1 MPAMD
6 NNTPEHLSQSESP
19 TVVESPA
26 PSPAEAPS
34 PVSIESQA
42 AASAPADAPA
52 AVPGEELDQPVSAPP
67 AEPAPSEAP
76 ARAEKR
82 SHAPKEPSE
91 SESMDALLEQYAA
104 EHEAPAEGDVMEGRI
119 VAVTDLGVVVDLG
132 SKFEALI
139 PAQELTDIKGGMIFE
154 LGASV
159 PVMPLHEEKEG
170 YKLVSFLR
178 AFRKRA
184 WEAIEKAHRNHE
196 SITGKITERIRGG
209 LVVDV
214 GVPAFLPASQVDLRP
229 VREFEGWVGQDIT
242 CRILKMN
249 RKRGNVVLSRRV
261 LLEEELK
268 AQRDAAL
275 ATIEE
280 GTIVRGK
287 VKNITDYG
295 VFVDLG
301 GVDGLLHLTD
311 ISWGRVTNP
320 AEVVKVGDEIEAKVL
335 KFDREKMRISL
346 GRKQLVPDPWAGVP
360 ERFKAGQ
367 RLIGKVVGITDY
379 GAFVELEPGVE
390 GLVHVS
396 EMTWSKR
403 AKHPS
408 KIVALGDEL
417 EVEVLKVDPEQRRIS
432 LGMKQTLPDPWLT
445 LRDKYP
451 LGTIVTGRVRSMTDF
466 GAFVEVEEGV
476 EGLVHISDI
485 RWTDK
490 PKHPSEALRKGE
502 TVEAKV
508 LKIDME
514 NRRLSLGIKQVHDIW
529 ADWAAAHKIG
539 EVVKGK
545 VLRITNF
552 GAFVELAP
560 GIEGLCHISEI
571 EERRSKNDRQPRKG
585 NDKDAAASSPLA
597 VGTEYDFKVVKK
609 DPEQRRIGLSYRG
622 ALQHEERRTL
632 QEYRSSKSS
641 RTATIGDILL
651 SKQEASK

>member
-6 NNTPEHLSQSESP
+6 NNAVEHEHQTQSE
-19 TVVESPA
+19 TQVA
-26 PSPAEAPS
+26 
-34 PVSIESQA
+34 
-42 AASAPADAPA
+42 
-52 AVPGEELDQPVSAPP
+52 
-67 AEPAPSEAP
+67 AEPAVSSHSEPQTPALPESAATIVMPVESSHPAEGHAEAKPEEAAAP
-76 ARAEKR
+76 RPRKERKE
-82 SHAPKEPSE
+82 PKESLE
-91 SESMDALLEQYAA
+91 NESMDALLEHYAA
-104 EHEAPAEGDVMEGRI
+104 EHEAPADGEVIEARI
-119 VAVTDLGVVVDLG
+119 VAVTNLGVVVDLG

-139 PAQELTDIKGGMIFE
+139 PAQEMTDIKGGMVFE
-154 LGASV
+154 QGQTV
-159 PVMPLHEEKEG
+159 PVMPLNEEKEG

-178 AFRKRA
+178 AYRKRA
-184 WEAIEKAHRNHE
+184 WEAIEKAFRNHE
-196 SITGKITERIRGG
+196 SLTGKIIERIRGG
-209 LVVDV
+209 VVVDV

-229 VREFEGWVGQDIT
+229 VREFDGMVGQEIT
-242 CRILKMN
+242 ARVLKMN

-268 AQRDAAL
+268 TQRDAAL
-275 ATIEE
+275 ASIEE
-280 GTIVRGK
+280 GAIVKGK

-320 AEVVKVGDEIEAKVL
+320 AEVLKVGDEVEAKVL

-346 GRKQLVPDPWAGVP
+346 GRKQMVPDPWVNVP

-379 GAFVELEPGVE
+379 GAFVELDPGVE

-417 EVEVLKVDPEQRRIS
+417 EVEILKVDQEQRRIS
-432 LGMKQTLPDPWLT
+432 LGMKQTLPDPWLS

-451 LGTIVTGRVRSMTDF
+451 VGTIVTGRVRSMTDF

-476 EGLVHISDI
+476 EGLVHVSDI
-485 RWTDK
+485 RWTEK

-529 ADWAAAHKIG
+529 ADWVNTHKIG

-545 VLRITNF
+545 VVRLAAF

-571 EERRSKNDRQPRKG
+571 EERGRKGDRNDRDRQQQK
-585 NDKDAAASSPLA
+585 KDAAKTENPLVA
-597 VGTEYDFKVVKK
+597 GNEYDFKVVKK

-622 ALQHEERRTL
+622 AIQQEERKVL
-632 QEYRSSKSS
+632 QEYRSSKGS
-641 RTATIGDILL
+641 RTATIGDILQSKL
-651 SKQEASK
+651 SSGS

>member
-1 MPAMD
+1 MD
-6 NNTPEHLSQSESP
+6 NNTTENLTHSEP
-19 TVVESPA
+19 NEVAETTAVPA
-26 PSPAEAPS
+26 AEAPPAAS
-34 PVSIESQA
+34 AEPHA
-42 AASAPADAPA
+42 AASAVVETP
-52 AVPGEELDQPVSAPP
+52 VVSADHGDRAAASAAGGET
-67 AEPAPSEAP
+67 AEPVRRKGAA
-76 ARAEKR
+76 
-82 SHAPKEPSE
+82 KEPSE

-104 EHEAPAEGDVMEGRI
+104 EHEAPADGDVLEGRI

-139 PAQELTDIKGGMIFE
+139 PAQELTDAKGSMVFE

-229 VREFEGWVGQDIT
+229 VREFDGWVGQDIT

-268 AQRDAAL
+268 AQRDAAV

-280 GTIVRGK
+280 GSIVRGK

-320 AEVVKVGDEIEAKVL
+320 AEVMKVGDEVEAKVL

-346 GRKQLVPDPWAGVP
+346 GRKQLVPDPWVNVP
-360 ERFKAGQ
+360 ERFKGGQ

-379 GAFVELEPGVE
+379 GAFVELDPGVE

-417 EVEVLKVDPEQRRIS
+417 EVEILKVDPEQRRIS

-451 LGTIVTGRVRSMTDF
+451 IGTIVTGRVRSMTDF

-485 RWTDK
+485 RWTEK

-545 VLRITNF
+545 VLRLANF
-552 GAFVELAP
+552 GAFVELAA

-571 EERRSKNDRQPRKG
+571 EERKSKNDRQQPQRKDR
-585 NDKDAAASSPLA
+585 DKGGEAASPLT
-597 VGTEYDFKVVKK
+597 VGSEYDFKIVKK

-622 ALQHEERRTL
+622 ALQHEERKVL

-641 RTATIGDILL
+641 RTATIGDILM
-651 SKQEASK
+651 SKREASN

>member
-1 MPAMD
+1 MSAMD
-6 NNTPEHLSQSESP
+6 NNAIEQQTQPEPLSTPEPATPASSEGPSP
-19 TVVESPA
+19 TTETAATVITPPES
-26 PSPAEAPS
+26 
-34 PVSIESQA
+34 VA
-42 AASAPADAPA
+42 AATPVREAAPVAP
-52 AVPGEELDQPVSAPP
+52 
-67 AEPAPSEAP
+67 
-76 ARAEKR
+76 
-82 SHAPKEPSE
+82 APKESAE
-91 SESMDALLEQYAA
+91 TESMDALLEQYAA
-104 EHEAPAEGDVMEGRI
+104 EHEAPAEGDVLEGRI

-154 LGASV
+154 LGQSV

-178 AFRKRA
+178 AYRKRA

-196 SITGKITERIRGG
+196 AITGKITERIRGG

-229 VREFEGWVGQDIT
+229 VREFDGWVGQEIT

-268 AQRDAAL
+268 TQRDAAL
-275 ATIEE
+275 ASIEE
-280 GTIVRGK
+280 GAIVRGK

-346 GRKQLVPDPWAGVP
+346 GRKQMVPDPWVSVP
-360 ERFKAGQ
+360 EHFKAGM
-367 RLIGKVVGITDY
+367 RLIGKVMGITDY
-379 GAFVELEPGVE
+379 GAFVELGPGVE

-417 EVEVLKVDPEQRRIS
+417 EVEILKVDPEQRRIS
-432 LGMKQTLPDPWLT
+432 LGMKQTLPDPWLS

-451 LGTIVTGRVRSMTDF
+451 IGTIVSGRVRSMTDF

-502 TVEAKV
+502 NVEAKV
-508 LKIDME
+508 MKIDME

-529 ADWAAAHKIG
+529 ADWVAAHKTG

-545 VLRITNF
+545 VLRLTNF

-571 EERRSKNDRQPRKG
+571 EERGRKGDRNDRQQPK
-585 NDKDAAASSPLA
+585 KDAAAAPSPLV
-597 VGTEYDFKVVKK
+597 VGNEYDFKVVKK

-622 ALQHEERRTL
+622 ALQHEERKTL

-651 SKQEASK
+651 SKRELPS

>member
-6 NNTPEHLSQSESP
+6 NNATEHPAQPEAQATSEPAVAAAEPAPASESTE
-19 TVVESPA
+19 TVLTVEESAA
-26 PSPAEAPS
+26 PP
-34 PVSIESQA
+34 
-42 AASAPADAPA
+42 
-52 AVPGEELDQPVSAPP
+52 AVPEDVRAAPPVSAPAP
-67 AEPAPSEAP
+67 RASGKREEAAET
-76 ARAEKR
+76 
-82 SHAPKEPSE
+82 
-91 SESMDALLEQYAA
+91 ESMDALLEQYAA
-104 EHEAPAEGDVMEGRI
+104 EHEISTEGEVREGRI

-154 LGASV
+154 LGQSV
-159 PVMPLHEEKEG
+159 PVIPLEETKEG

-178 AFRKRA
+178 AWRKRA

-196 SITGKITERIRGG
+196 TITGKITERIRGG

-229 VREFEGWVGQDIT
+229 VREFDGWVGQEIT

-261 LLEEELK
+261 LQEEELK
-268 AQRDAAL
+268 TKRDAAL
-275 ATIEE
+275 AAIEE
-280 GTIVRGK
+280 GAIVRGT

-301 GVDGLLHLTD
+301 GVDGLVHLTD
-311 ISWGRVTNP
+311 ISWGRVSNP
-320 AEVVKVGDEIEAKVL
+320 AEVMKVGDEVEAKVL
-335 KFDREKMRISL
+335 RFDREKMRISL
-346 GRKQLVPDPWAGVP
+346 GRKQLVPDPWVDVP
-360 ERFKAGQ
+360 AQYHAGQ

-379 GAFVELEPGVE
+379 GAFVELAPGVE

-408 KIVALGDEL
+408 KIVAIGDEL

-432 LGMKQTLPDPWLT
+432 LGMKQTLPDPWLS

-451 LGTIVTGRVRSMTDF
+451 VGTIVSGRVRSMTDF
-466 GAFVEVEEGV
+466 GAFLEVEEGV
-476 EGLVHISDI
+476 EGLVHISDL
-485 RWTDK
+485 RWSEK
-490 PKHPSEALRKGE
+490 PKHPSEVLRKGE

-529 ADWAAAHKIG
+529 ADWMGAHKIG

-545 VLRITNF
+545 VLRLANF

-571 EERRSKNDRQPRKG
+571 EERRSKKDRQQPKKE
-585 NDKDAAASSPLA
+585 KDPGAPAVLA
-597 VGTEYDFKVVKK
+597 VGTEYDFKVVKM

-622 ALQHEERRTL
+622 ALQQEERRTL

-641 RTATIGDILL
+641 STATIGDILL
-651 SKQEASK
+651 SKREMFS

>member
-6 NNTPEHLSQSESP
+6 NNTPEQLSNSESP
-19 TVVESPA
+19 TVVESTV
-26 PSPAEAPS
+26 PSPAEAAPS
-34 PVSIESQA
+34 ISTESHA
-42 AASAPADAPA
+42 AASAIADAPPA
-52 AVPGEELDQPVSAPP
+52 AAPASEPAVSTEAPP
-67 AEPAPSEAP
+67 KHA
-76 ARAEKR
+76 KR
-82 SHAPKEPSE
+82 PREPKEPSE

-104 EHEAPAEGDVMEGRI
+104 EHEAPAEGDVLEGRI

-214 GVPAFLPASQVDLRP
+214 GVPAFLPASQVELRP
-229 VREFEGWVGQDIT
+229 VREFDEWVGQNIT

-275 ATIEE
+275 ASIEE
-280 GTIVRGK
+280 GSVVRGT

-346 GRKQLVPDPWAGVP
+346 GRKQLVPDPWVNVP
-360 ERFKAGQ
+360 DRYKAGQ
-367 RLIGKVVGITDY
+367 RPIGKVVGITDY
-379 GAFVELEPGVE
+379 GAFVELDPGVE

-417 EVEVLKVDPEQRRIS
+417 EVEILKVDPEQRRIS
-432 LGMKQTLPDPWLT
+432 LGMKQTLPDPWLS

-485 RWTDK
+485 RWADK
-490 PKHPSEALRKGE
+490 PKHPSDALRKGE
-502 TVEAKV
+502 TIEAKV

-545 VLRITNF
+545 VLRVTNF
-552 GAFVELAP
+552 GAFVELAA

-571 EERRSKNDRQPRKG
+571 EERKGKNDRQQPPRKG
-585 NDKDAAASSPLA
+585 SDKDAAAASPLV

-622 ALQHEERRTL
+622 ALQHEERRAL
-632 QEYRSSKSS
+632 QEYRPSKSS

-651 SKQEASK
+651 SKREASN

>member
-1 MPAMD
+1 MSAMD
-6 NNTPEHLSQSESP
+6 NNTPEQLSNSESP
-19 TVVESPA
+19 TVVESTV
-26 PSPAEAPS
+26 PSPAEAAPS
-34 PVSIESQA
+34 ISKESHS
-42 AASAPADAPA
+42 AASAIADAPPA
-52 AVPGEELDQPVSAPP
+52 AAPASEPAVSTEAPP
-67 AEPAPSEAP
+67 KHA
-76 ARAEKR
+76 KR
-82 SHAPKEPSE
+82 PREPKEPSE

-104 EHEAPAEGDVMEGRI
+104 EHEAPAEGDVLEGRI

-214 GVPAFLPASQVDLRP
+214 GVPAFLPASQVELRP
-229 VREFEGWVGQDIT
+229 VREFDEWVGQNIT

-275 ATIEE
+275 ASIEE
-280 GTIVRGK
+280 GSVVRGT

-346 GRKQLVPDPWAGVP
+346 GRKQLVPDPWVNVP
-360 ERFKAGQ
+360 DRYKAGQ
-367 RLIGKVVGITDY
+367 RPIGKVVGITDY
-379 GAFVELEPGVE
+379 GAFVELDPGVE

-417 EVEVLKVDPEQRRIS
+417 EVEILKVDPEQRRIS
-432 LGMKQTLPDPWLT
+432 LGMKQTLPDPWLS

-490 PKHPSEALRKGE
+490 PKHPSDALRKGE
-502 TVEAKV
+502 TIEAKV

-545 VLRITNF
+545 VLRVTNF
-552 GAFVELAP
+552 GAFVELAA

-571 EERRSKNDRQPRKG
+571 EERKGKNDRQQPPRKG
-585 NDKDAAASSPLA
+585 SDKDAAAASPLV

-622 ALQHEERRTL
+622 ALQHEERRAL
-632 QEYRSSKSS
+632 QEYRPSKSS

-651 SKQEASK
+651 SKREASN

>member
-1 MPAMD
+1 MSAMD
-6 NNTPEHLSQSESP
+6 NNSTNHPAAADSHTASEPVVVAAEAAAAIESAEAAVEVEVAAAPVAAPEEAQAVP
-19 TVVESPA
+19 PA
-26 PSPAEAPS
+26 PRAPRRS
-34 PVSIESQA
+34 AQKED
-42 AASAPADAPA
+42 ASETE
-52 AVPGEELDQPVSAPP
+52 GME
-67 AEPAPSEAP
+67 
-76 ARAEKR
+76 
-82 SHAPKEPSE
+82 
-91 SESMDALLEQYAA
+91 ALLEKYAA
-104 EHEAPAEGDVMEGRI
+104 EHEVSTEGEVREGRI

-154 LGASV
+154 LGQSV
-159 PVMPLHEEKEG
+159 PVIPLEETKEG

-178 AFRKRA
+178 AWRKRA

-196 SITGKITERIRGG
+196 TITGKITERIRGG

-229 VREFEGWVGQDIT
+229 VREFDGWVGQEIT

-261 LLEEELK
+261 LQEEELK
-268 AQRDAAL
+268 SKRDAAL
-275 ATIEE
+275 AAIEE
-280 GTIVRGK
+280 GAIVRGT
-287 VKNITDYG
+287 VKNLTDYG

-311 ISWGRVTNP
+311 ISWGRVSNP
-320 AEVVKVGDEIEAKVL
+320 SEVLKVGDEIEAKVL

-346 GRKQLVPDPWAGVP
+346 GRKQMVPDPWVDVPAQYHAGM
-360 ERFKAGQ
+360 

-379 GAFVELEPGVE
+379 GAFVELAPGVE

-432 LGMKQTLPDPWLT
+432 LGMKQTLPDPWLS

-451 LGTIVTGRVRSMTDF
+451 VGTIVTGRVRSMTEF

-476 EGLVHISDI
+476 EGLVHITDL
-485 RWTDK
+485 RWSDK
-490 PKHPSEALRKGE
+490 PKHPSEVLRKGE
-502 TVEAKV
+502 SVEAKV

-529 ADWAAAHKIG
+529 ADWMGAHKIG

-545 VLRITNF
+545 VLRVANF

-571 EERRSKNDRQPRKG
+571 EERRSKRDKQPPK
-585 NDKDAAASSPLA
+585 KDAEAPAALA
-597 VGTEYDFKVVKK
+597 VGTEYDFKVVKM

-622 ALQHEERRTL
+622 ALQQEERRTL

-651 SKQEASK
+651 SKREMLSQ

>member
-1 MPAMD
+1 MSAMD
-6 NNTPEHLSQSESP
+6 NNTPEQLSNSESP
-19 TVVESPA
+19 TVVESTV
-26 PSPAEAPS
+26 PSPAEAAPS
-34 PVSIESQA
+34 SSMESHS
-42 AASAPADAPA
+42 AASAIADAPPA
-52 AVPGEELDQPVSAPP
+52 AAPASEPAVSTEAPP
-67 AEPAPSEAP
+67 KHA
-76 ARAEKR
+76 KR
-82 SHAPKEPSE
+82 PREPKEPSE

-104 EHEAPAEGDVMEGRI
+104 EHEAPAEGDVLEGRI

-214 GVPAFLPASQVDLRP
+214 GVPAFLPASQVELRP
-229 VREFEGWVGQDIT
+229 VREFDEWVGQNIT

-275 ATIEE
+275 ASIEE
-280 GTIVRGK
+280 GSVVRGT

-346 GRKQLVPDPWAGVP
+346 GRKQLVPDPWVNVP
-360 ERFKAGQ
+360 DRYKAGQ
-367 RLIGKVVGITDY
+367 RPIGKVVGITDY
-379 GAFVELEPGVE
+379 GAFVELDPGVE

-417 EVEVLKVDPEQRRIS
+417 EVEILKVDPEQRRIS
-432 LGMKQTLPDPWLT
+432 LGMKQTLPDPWLS

-490 PKHPSEALRKGE
+490 PKHPSDALRKGE
-502 TVEAKV
+502 TIEAKV

-545 VLRITNF
+545 VLRVTNF
-552 GAFVELAP
+552 GAFVELAA

-571 EERRSKNDRQPRKG
+571 EERKGKNDRQQPPRKG
-585 NDKDAAASSPLA
+585 SDKDAAAASPLV

-622 ALQHEERRTL
+622 ALQHEERRAL
-632 QEYRSSKSS
+632 QEYRPSKSS

-651 SKQEASK
+651 SKREASN

>member
-6 NNTPEHLSQSESP
+6 NNNATEPTTQPEA
-19 TVVESPA
+19 PA
-26 PSPAEAPS
+26 ASDTALTPAEAPPAEEHPETALAIEEAAS
-34 PVSIESQA
+34 PV
-42 AASAPADAPA
+42 APPEEIKAVPVPATPAPA
-52 AVPGEELDQPVSAPP
+52 ARRVKKAEEP
-67 AEPAPSEAP
+67 AET
-76 ARAEKR
+76 
-82 SHAPKEPSE
+82 
-91 SESMDALLEQYAA
+91 ESMDALLEQYAA
-104 EHEAPAEGDVMEGRI
+104 EHELSTEGEIREGRI

-154 LGASV
+154 LGQSV
-159 PVMPLHEEKEG
+159 PVIPLEETREG
-170 YKLVSFLR
+170 YKLASFLR
-178 AFRKRA
+178 AWRKRA

-196 SITGKITERIRGG
+196 PITGKITERIRGG
-209 LVVDV
+209 LVVDL

-229 VREFEGWVGQDIT
+229 VREFDGWVGQEIT

-261 LLEEELK
+261 LQEEELK
-268 AQRDAAL
+268 ARRDSAL
-275 ATIEE
+275 AAIEE
-280 GTIVRGK
+280 GAIVRGK

-311 ISWGRVTNP
+311 ISWGRVSNP
-320 AEVVKVGDEIEAKVL
+320 AEVMKVGDEVEAKVL

-346 GRKQLVPDPWAGVP
+346 GRKQLVPDPWVDVP
-360 ERFKAGQ
+360 ANYKDRM
-367 RLIGKVVGITDY
+367 RLIGKVVGISDY
-379 GAFVELEPGVE
+379 GAFVELAPGVE

-432 LGMKQTLPDPWLT
+432 LGMKQTLPDPWLS

-451 LGTIVTGRVRSMTDF
+451 VGTIVSGRVRSLTEF
-466 GAFVEVEEGV
+466 GAFIEVEEGV
-476 EGLVHISDI
+476 EGLVHISDL
-485 RWTDK
+485 RWTEK
-490 PKHPSEALRKGE
+490 PKHPSEVLRKGE

-514 NRRLSLGIKQVHDIW
+514 NRRLSLGVKQVHDIW
-529 ADWAAAHKIG
+529 ADWMGAHRIG

-545 VLRITNF
+545 VLRLANF

-571 EERRSKNDRQPRKG
+571 EERRSKR
-585 NDKDAAASSPLA
+585 DKQAPKKEKDSEAAATLV
-597 VGTEYDFKVVKK
+597 VGSEYDFKVVKM

-622 ALQHEERRTL
+622 ALQQEERKTL

-651 SKQEASK
+651 SKREMLQ

>member
-6 NNTPEHLSQSESP
+6 NNATEPSTQSEAQAAAEPVPAVEPSETAV
-19 TVVESPA
+19 TVEEAPA
-26 PSPAEAPS
+26 PAP
-34 PVSIESQA
+34 A
-42 AASAPADAPA
+42 AASAPAAAAPA
-52 AVPGEELDQPVSAPP
+52 ARPSKKEEA
-67 AEPAPSEAP
+67 AET
-76 ARAEKR
+76 
-82 SHAPKEPSE
+82 
-91 SESMDALLEQYAA
+91 ESMDALLEQYAA
-104 EHEAPAEGDVMEGRI
+104 EHEISTEGEVREGRI

-154 LGASV
+154 LGQSV
-159 PVMPLHEEKEG
+159 PVIPLDETKEG

-178 AFRKRA
+178 AWRKRA
-184 WEAIEKAHRNHE
+184 WEAIEKAHRNRE
-196 SITGKITERIRGG
+196 TITGKITERIRGG

-214 GVPAFLPASQVDLRP
+214 GVPAFLPASQIDLRP
-229 VREFEGWVGQDIT
+229 VREFDEWVGQEIT

-261 LLEEELK
+261 LQEEELK
-268 AQRDAAL
+268 TKRDAAL
-275 ATIEE
+275 AAIEE
-280 GTIVRGK
+280 GAVVRGT

-346 GRKQLVPDPWAGVP
+346 GRKQLVPDPWVDVP
-360 ERFKAGQ
+360 AQYHGGQ

-379 GAFVELEPGVE
+379 GAFVELAPGVE

-432 LGMKQTLPDPWLT
+432 LGMKQTLPDPWLS

-451 LGTIVTGRVRSMTDF
+451 VGTIVSGRVRSLTDF
-466 GAFVEVEEGV
+466 GAFIEVEEGV
-476 EGLVHISDI
+476 EGLVHITDL
-485 RWTDK
+485 RWSEK
-490 PKHPSEALRKGE
+490 PKHPSEVLRKGE
-502 TVEAKV
+502 TLEAKV

-529 ADWAAAHKIG
+529 ADWMGAHKIG

-545 VLRITNF
+545 VLRLANF

-571 EERRSKNDRQPRKG
+571 EERRSKRDKQQPRKEKEG
-585 NDKDAAASSPLA
+585 DPAATLA
-597 VGTEYDFKVVKK
+597 AGSEYDFKVVKM

-622 ALQHEERRTL
+622 ALQQEERKTL

-651 SKQEASK
+651 SKREMFS

>member
-6 NNTPEHLSQSESP
+6 NNTPEQLSNSESP
-19 TVVESPA
+19 TVVESTV
-26 PSPAEAPS
+26 PSPAEAAPS
-34 PVSIESQA
+34 SSMESHS
-42 AASAPADAPA
+42 AASAIADAPPA
-52 AVPGEELDQPVSAPP
+52 AAPASEPAVSTEAPP
-67 AEPAPSEAP
+67 KHA
-76 ARAEKR
+76 KR
-82 SHAPKEPSE
+82 PREPKEPSE

-104 EHEAPAEGDVMEGRI
+104 EHEAPAEGDVLEGRI

-214 GVPAFLPASQVDLRP
+214 GVPAFLPASQVELRP
-229 VREFEGWVGQDIT
+229 VREFDEWVGQNIT

-275 ATIEE
+275 ASIEE
-280 GTIVRGK
+280 GSVVRGT

-346 GRKQLVPDPWAGVP
+346 GRKQLVPDPWVNVP
-360 ERFKAGQ
+360 DRYKAGQ
-367 RLIGKVVGITDY
+367 RPIGKVVGITDY
-379 GAFVELEPGVE
+379 GAFVELDPGVE

-417 EVEVLKVDPEQRRIS
+417 EVEILKVDPEQRRIS
-432 LGMKQTLPDPWLT
+432 LGMKQTLPDPWLS

-490 PKHPSEALRKGE
+490 PKHPSDALRKGE
-502 TVEAKV
+502 TIEAKV

-545 VLRITNF
+545 VLRVTNF
-552 GAFVELAP
+552 GAFVELAA

-571 EERRSKNDRQPRKG
+571 EERKGKNDRQQPPRKG
-585 NDKDAAASSPLA
+585 SDKDAAAASPLV

-622 ALQHEERRTL
+622 ALQHEERRAL
-632 QEYRSSKSS
+632 QEYRPSKSS

-651 SKQEASK
+651 SKREASN

>member
-1 MPAMD
+1 MD
-6 NNTPEHLSQSESP
+6 NNTTENLTQSEPNEVNETTSA
-19 TVVESPA
+19 PA
-26 PSPAEAPS
+26 AEAPPAATAE
-34 PVSIESQA
+34 PVATASAVAEKAVVSADQGVA
-42 AASAPADAPA
+42 HEASAPAAEA
-52 AVPGEELDQPVSAPP
+52 
-67 AEPAPSEAP
+67 AEPARRKP
-76 ARAEKR
+76 A
-82 SHAPKEPSE
+82 SKEPSE

-104 EHEAPAEGDVMEGRI
+104 EHEAPAEGDVLEGRI

-139 PAQELTDIKGGMIFE
+139 PAQELTDAKGSMVFE

-229 VREFEGWVGQDIT
+229 VREFDGWVGQDIT

-268 AQRDAAL
+268 AQRDAAV

-280 GTIVRGK
+280 GSVVRGK

-295 VFVDLG
+295 VFIDLG

-320 AEVVKVGDEIEAKVL
+320 AEVMKVGDEVEAKVL

-346 GRKQLVPDPWAGVP
+346 GRKQLVPDPWANVP

-379 GAFVELEPGVE
+379 GAFVELDPGVE

-417 EVEVLKVDPEQRRIS
+417 EVEILKVDPEQRRIS

-451 LGTIVTGRVRSMTDF
+451 VGTIVTGRVRSMTDF

-485 RWTDK
+485 RWTEK

-502 TVEAKV
+502 NVEAKV

-545 VLRITNF
+545 VLRVANF

-571 EERRSKNDRQPRKG
+571 EERKSKNDRQQPRKG
-585 NDKDAAASSPLA
+585 SDKDAAASSPLVA
-597 VGTEYDFKVVKK
+597 GTEYDFKIVKK

-622 ALQHEERRTL
+622 ALQHEERKVL

-641 RTATIGDILL
+641 RTATIGDILM
-651 SKQEASK
+651 SKREASN

>member
-1 MPAMD
+1 MSAMD
-6 NNTPEHLSQSESP
+6 NNAIEQQTPSEPQNASEPAVSSEGLAPASADSAATVIATPESVAEVRAHTETSP
-19 TVVESPA
+19 VVSA
-26 PSPAEAPS
+26 AEAAP
-34 PVSIESQA
+34 
-42 AASAPADAPA
+42 AASAP
-52 AVPGEELDQPVSAPP
+52 
-67 AEPAPSEAP
+67 
-76 ARAEKR
+76 
-82 SHAPKEPSE
+82 KEPTE
-91 SESMDALLEQYAA
+91 TESMDALLEQYAA
-104 EHEAPAEGDVMEGRI
+104 EHEAPAEGDVLEGRI

-154 LGASV
+154 LGQSV
-159 PVMPLHEEKEG
+159 PVMPLHEEREG

-178 AFRKRA
+178 AYRKRA
-184 WEAIEKAHRNHE
+184 WENIEKAHRNHE
-196 SITGKITERIRGG
+196 AITGKITERIRGG

-229 VREFEGWVGQDIT
+229 VREFEGWVGQEIT

-261 LLEEELK
+261 LLEEQLK

-275 ATIEE
+275 ASIEE
-280 GTIVRGK
+280 GAIVRGK

-346 GRKQLVPDPWAGVP
+346 GRKQLVPDPWVNVP
-360 ERFKAGQ
+360 ERFKGGM

-379 GAFVELEPGVE
+379 GAFVELAPGVE

-432 LGMKQTLPDPWLT
+432 LGMKQTLPDPWLS

-451 LGTIVTGRVRSMTDF
+451 VGTIISGRVRSMTDF

-485 RWTDK
+485 RWTEK

-502 TVEAKV
+502 NVEAKV

-529 ADWAAAHKIG
+529 ADWVAAHKTG

-545 VLRITNF
+545 VLRVTNF

-571 EERRSKNDRQPRKG
+571 EERRSRNDRQQPK
-585 NDKDAAASSPLA
+585 KDAPASSPLV
-597 VGTEYDFKVVKK
+597 VGSEYDFKVVKK

-622 ALQHEERRTL
+622 ALQHEERKVL

-651 SKQEASK
+651 SKRELPS

>member
-6 NNTPEHLSQSESP
+6 NNTPEQLSNSESP
-19 TVVESPA
+19 TVVESTV
-26 PSPAEAPS
+26 PSPAEAAPS
-34 PVSIESQA
+34 ISTESHA
-42 AASAPADAPA
+42 AASAIADAPPA
-52 AVPGEELDQPVSAPP
+52 AAPASEPAVSTEAPP
-67 AEPAPSEAP
+67 KHA
-76 ARAEKR
+76 KR
-82 SHAPKEPSE
+82 PREPKEPSE

-104 EHEAPAEGDVMEGRI
+104 EHEAPAEGDVLEGRI

-214 GVPAFLPASQVDLRP
+214 GVPAFLPASQVELRP
-229 VREFEGWVGQDIT
+229 VREFDEWVGQNIT

-275 ATIEE
+275 ASIEE
-280 GTIVRGK
+280 GSVVRGT

-346 GRKQLVPDPWAGVP
+346 GRKQLVPDPWVNVP
-360 ERFKAGQ
+360 DRYKAGQ
-367 RLIGKVVGITDY
+367 RPIGKVVGITDY
-379 GAFVELEPGVE
+379 GAFVELDPGVE

-417 EVEVLKVDPEQRRIS
+417 EVEILKVDPEQRRIS
-432 LGMKQTLPDPWLT
+432 LGMKQTLPDPWLS

-490 PKHPSEALRKGE
+490 PKHPSDALRKGE
-502 TVEAKV
+502 TIEAKV

-545 VLRITNF
+545 VLRVTNF
-552 GAFVELAP
+552 GAFVELAA

-571 EERRSKNDRQPRKG
+571 EERKGKNDRQQPPRKG
-585 NDKDAAASSPLA
+585 SDKDAAAASPLV

-622 ALQHEERRTL
+622 ALQHEERRAL
-632 QEYRSSKSS
+632 QEYRPSKSS

-651 SKQEASK
+651 SKREASN

>member
-1 MPAMD
+1 MSAMD
-6 NNTPEHLSQSESP
+6 NNTTENHTSSDSQPVPEPADSVSSDTATSASAESQP
-19 TVVESPA
+19 TAAAVAESPA
-26 PSPAEAPS
+26 VGESAPVAPAETH
-34 PVSIESQA
+34 QR
-42 AASAPADAPA
+42 
-52 AVPGEELDQPVSAPP
+52 PGR
-67 AEPAPSEAP
+67 AP
-76 ARAEKR
+76 AREAARSAGAEKEV
-82 SHAPKEPSE
+82 PE
-91 SESMDALLEQYAA
+91 SESMDALLELYAA
-104 EHEAPAEGDVMEGRI
+104 EHEAPTEGEVTEARI

-139 PAQELTDIKGGMIFE
+139 PAQELTDIKGGIIFE
-154 LGASV
+154 LGKSV
-159 PVMPLHEEKEG
+159 PVMPTQDTKEG
-170 YKLVSFLR
+170 YKVVSFLR
-178 AFRKRA
+178 AYRKRA

-196 SITGKITERIRGG
+196 AITGKITERIRGG

-229 VREFEGWVGQDIT
+229 VREFDEWVGQDIT

-268 AQRDAAL
+268 TQRDAAL
-275 ATIEE
+275 AAIEE
-280 GTIVRGK
+280 GAIVHGT

-320 AEVVKVGDEIEAKVL
+320 AEVMKVGDEVEARVL

-346 GRKQLVPDPWAGVP
+346 GRKQLVPDPWVNVP
-360 ERFKAGQ
+360 ERFKSGM

-379 GAFVELEPGVE
+379 GAFVELDPGVE

-432 LGMKQTLPDPWLT
+432 LGMKQTLPDPWLS

-451 LGTIVTGRVRSMTDF
+451 VGLIVTGRVRSMTDF

-476 EGLVHISDI
+476 EGLVHVTDI
-485 RWTDK
+485 RWGDK
-490 PKHPSEALRKGE
+490 PKHPSEVLRKGE

-529 ADWAAAHKIG
+529 ADWVAAHTTG

-545 VLRITNF
+545 VVRLTNF

-571 EERRSKNDRQPRKG
+571 EERRPKGDRQQSQPRK
-585 NDKDAAASSPLA
+585 DAPAGPSPLA
-597 VGTEYDFKVVKK
+597 VGSEYDFKVVKK

-622 ALQHEERRTL
+622 ALQHEERKTL

-651 SKQEASK
+651 SKRELSS

>member
-1 MPAMD
+1 MSAMD
-6 NNTPEHLSQSESP
+6 NTTPEQLSQTESP
-19 TVVESPA
+19 TVVT
-26 PSPAEAPS
+26 
-34 PVSIESQA
+34 
-42 AASAPADAPA
+42 PA
-52 AVPGEELDQPVSAPP
+52 AP
-67 AEPAPSEAP
+67 AEPASSNNTESHASASTIAEAP
-76 ARAEKR
+76 AAEPVSEAAATPAASAKPEKR
-82 SHAPKEPSE
+82 PRPPKEPSE

-104 EHEAPAEGDVMEGRI
+104 EHEAPAEGDVLEGRI

-139 PAQELTDIKGGMIFE
+139 PAQEMTDAKGSMVFE
-154 LGASV
+154 LGASI

-184 WEAIEKAHRNHE
+184 WEGIEKAHRNHE

-229 VREFEGWVGQDIT
+229 VREFDDLVGKEIT

-268 AQRDAAL
+268 EQRDAAL
-275 ATIEE
+275 AKIEE
-280 GTIVRGK
+280 GSIVRGK

-320 AEVVKVGDEIEAKVL
+320 AEVVKAGDEIEAKVL

-346 GRKQLVPDPWAGVP
+346 GRKQLVPDPWATVP
-360 ERFKAGQ
+360 DRYKAGQ
-367 RLIGKVVGITDY
+367 RLIGKVVGISDY
-379 GAFVELEPGVE
+379 GAFVELDPGVE

-466 GAFVEVEEGV
+466 GAFVEVEEGI

-490 PKHPSEALRKGE
+490 PKHPSDALRKGE

-529 ADWAAAHKIG
+529 ADWAAGHKIG
-539 EVVKGK
+539 ELVKGK

-552 GAFVELAP
+552 GAFVELAA

-571 EERRSKNDRQPRKG
+571 EERRSKNDRNQPRKG
-585 NDKDAAASSPLA
+585 SDKDAAAQSPLT
-597 VGTEYDFKVVKK
+597 VGNEYDFKVVKK

-622 ALQHEERRTL
+622 AIQQEERKVL

>member
-1 MPAMD
+1 MSAMD
-6 NNTPEHLSQSESP
+6 NNTTEQSLQSEPQSVSESP
-19 TVVESPA
+19 AAAAPEVPPSLFQDSQATSSTGAESSAIA
-26 PSPAEAPS
+26 PEPAEPL
-34 PVSIESQA
+34 
-42 AASAPADAPA
+42 AASAPAAEA
-52 AVPGEELDQPVSAPP
+52 
-67 AEPAPSEAP
+67 AEPAP
-76 ARAEKR
+76 RR
-82 SHAPKEPSE
+82 HAPKEPSE
-91 SESMDALLEQYAA
+91 AESMDALLEQYAA

-154 LGASV
+154 LGQSV

-209 LVVDV
+209 LVVDL

-229 VREFEGWVGQDIT
+229 VREFDGWVGQDIT

-280 GTIVRGK
+280 GAVVRGK

-311 ISWGRVTNP
+311 ISWGRVSNP

-346 GRKQLVPDPWAGVP
+346 GRKQLVPDPWVNVP
-360 ERFKAGQ
+360 DHFKAGM
-367 RLIGKVVGITDY
+367 RRIGKVVGITDY
-379 GAFVELEPGVE
+379 GAFVELDPGVE

-417 EVEVLKVDPEQRRIS
+417 EVEVLKVDPEARRIS

-485 RWTDK
+485 RWTEK

-545 VLRITNF
+545 VLRLANF

-571 EERRSKNDRQPRKG
+571 EERRSKNDRQQPRK
-585 NDKDAAASSPLA
+585 DKDAAAAANPLV

-622 ALQHEERRTL
+622 ALQHEERRAL
-632 QEYRSSKSS
+632 QEYRPSKSS

-651 SKQEASK
+651 SKRELPS

>member
-1 MPAMD
+1 MSAMD
-6 NNTPEHLSQSESP
+6 NTTPEQLSQTESP
-19 TVVESPA
+19 TVVT
-26 PSPAEAPS
+26 
-34 PVSIESQA
+34 
-42 AASAPADAPA
+42 PA
-52 AVPGEELDQPVSAPP
+52 AP
-67 AEPAPSEAP
+67 AEPASSNDTESHASASTIAEAP
-76 ARAEKR
+76 AAEPVSEAAATPAASAKPEKR
-82 SHAPKEPSE
+82 PRPPKEPSE

-104 EHEAPAEGDVMEGRI
+104 EHEAPAEGDVLEGRI

-139 PAQELTDIKGGMIFE
+139 PAQEMTDAKGSMVFE
-154 LGASV
+154 LGASI

-184 WEAIEKAHRNHE
+184 WEGIEKAHRNHE

-229 VREFEGWVGQDIT
+229 VREFDDLVGKEIT

-268 AQRDAAL
+268 AQRDAAV

-280 GTIVRGK
+280 GSIVRGK

-320 AEVVKVGDEIEAKVL
+320 AEVMKVGDEVEAKVL

-346 GRKQLVPDPWAGVP
+346 GRKQLVPDPWQNVP
-360 ERFKAGQ
+360 ERFKGGQ

-379 GAFVELEPGVE
+379 GAFVELDPGVE

-417 EVEVLKVDPEQRRIS
+417 EVEILKVDPEQRRIS

-451 LGTIVTGRVRSMTDF
+451 IGTIVTGRVRSMTDF

-476 EGLVHISDI
+476 EGLVHITDI

-508 LKIDME
+508 LKIDMD

-545 VLRITNF
+545 VLRLANF
-552 GAFVELAP
+552 GAFVELAA

-571 EERRSKNDRQPRKG
+571 EERKSKNDRQQPRKG
-585 NDKDAAASSPLA
+585 NDKGGEAASPLT
-597 VGTEYDFKVVKK
+597 VGSEYDFKIVKK
-609 DPEQRRIGLSYRG
+609 DAEQRRIGLSYRG
-622 ALQHEERRTL
+622 ALQHEERKVL

-641 RTATIGDILL
+641 RTATIGDILM
-651 SKQEASK
+651 SKREASN

>member
-1 MPAMD
+1 MSAMD
-6 NNTPEHLSQSESP
+6 DNAVEQHTQPEQQVTSE
-19 TVVESPA
+19 PA
-26 PSPAEAPS
+26 GSNPPDVQPPAVTETEATIIAPVASVAAPEAHAEAK
-34 PVSIESQA
+34 
-42 AASAPADAPA
+42 
-52 AVPGEELDQPVSAPP
+52 
-67 AEPAPSEAP
+67 P
-76 ARAEKR
+76 AREARPHRERKE
-82 SHAPKEPSE
+82 HKEPKETLE
-91 SESMDALLEQYAA
+91 NESMDALLEQYAA
-104 EHEAPAEGDVMEGRI
+104 EHEAPAEGEVLEARI
-119 VAVTDLGVVVDLG
+119 VAVTNLGVVVDLG

-154 LGASV
+154 LGQSV
-159 PVMPLHEEKEG
+159 PVMPLNEEKEG

-178 AFRKRA
+178 AYRKRA
-184 WEAIEKAHRNHE
+184 WEAIEKAFRNHE

-209 LVVDV
+209 VVVDV

-229 VREFEGWVGQDIT
+229 VREFDGIVGQEIT
-242 CRILKMN
+242 CRVLKMN

-268 AQRDAAL
+268 THRDAAL
-275 ATIEE
+275 ASIEE
-280 GTIVRGK
+280 GAIVRGT
-287 VKNITDYG
+287 VKNLTDYG

-320 AEVVKVGDEIEAKVL
+320 AEVMKVGDEIEAKVL

-346 GRKQLVPDPWAGVP
+346 GRKQLVPDPWVNVP
-360 ERFKAGQ
+360 DRYKSGQ

-379 GAFVELEPGVE
+379 GAFVELDPGVE

-432 LGMKQTLPDPWLT
+432 LGMKQTLPDPWLS

-451 LGTIVTGRVRSMTDF
+451 IGTIVTGRVRSMTDF

-476 EGLVHISDI
+476 EGLVHVSDI
-485 RWTDK
+485 RWTEK

-529 ADWAAAHKIG
+529 ADWVAAHKIG

-545 VLRITNF
+545 VLRVANF

-571 EERRSKNDRQPRKG
+571 EERRPKGDRNDRQQPQKK
-585 NDKDAAASSPLA
+585 DKDAGGPSPLVA
-597 VGTEYDFKVVKK
+597 GNEYDFKVVKK

-622 ALQHEERRTL
+622 ALQHEERKTL

-641 RTATIGDILL
+641 RTATIGDILQSKREL
-651 SKQEASK
+651 SS